1 MGRVVSWTGHP
12 FVDAGL
18 AAIAAVA
25 KVQDLAQ
32 LTPLHLEQAA
42 KELKRVLLSDQ
53 SLGVGVEK
61 SFAKGVLSQLFP
73 NSELVNTSNWKGE
86 TPEQKAQSV
95 RQKYEQAID
104 SDLRRAKACLKDGEV
119 SFAAFAGISVPQMQR
134 LLCVKIRFHYW

>member
-32 LTPLHLEQAA
+32 LTPKRLEQAA

-61 SFAKGVLSQLFP
+61 SFAKGALSQLFP
-73 NSELVNTSNWKGE
+73 NSELVNTSNWKGK
-86 TPEQKAQSV
+86 TSKQKAQSV
-95 RQKYEQAID
+95 RQKYQHAID
-104 SDLRRAKACLKDGEV
+104 SDLRRAKACLQDAGSELCGICGEPM
-119 SFAAFAGISVPQMQR
+119 SRRCSACCA
-134 LLCVKIRFHYW
+134 

>member
-1 MGRVVSWTGHP
+1 
-12 FVDAGL
+12 VDAGL

-61 SFAKGVLSQLFP
+61 SFAKSALSQLFP
-73 NSELVNTSNWKGE
+73 NSELVNPSNWGV
-86 TPEQKAQSV
+86 A
-95 RQKYEQAID
+95 
-104 SDLRRAKACLKDGEV
+104 DG
-119 SFAAFAGISVPQMQR
+119 
-134 LLCVKIRFHYW
+134 

>member
-61 SFAKGVLSQLFP
+61 SFAKGALSQLFP

-104 SDLRRAKACLKDGEV
+104 SDLRRAKACLQDRGSELC
-119 SFAAFAGISVPQMQR
+119 GICGNHVLRRQR

>member
-61 SFAKGVLSQLFP
+61 SFAKSALSQLFP
-73 NSELVNTSNWKGE
+73 NSELVNPSNWKGE

-95 RQKYEQAID
+95 RQKYDQAID
-104 SDLRRAKACLKDGEV
+104 SYLRRAKACLPSEEA
-119 SFAAFAGISVPQMQR
+119 SFVAFVGNDVLRRQR
-134 LLCVKIRFHYW
+134 LLCVKIRFHY